1 MSSSSFSLLNA
12 GIGTEPI
19 IRAGSRTGTFR
30 ILRAETG
37 TETGTETFIFNFNK

>member
-30 ILRAETG
+30 ILRP
-37 TETGTETFIFNFNK
+37 ETFILINKVPEPNRNF